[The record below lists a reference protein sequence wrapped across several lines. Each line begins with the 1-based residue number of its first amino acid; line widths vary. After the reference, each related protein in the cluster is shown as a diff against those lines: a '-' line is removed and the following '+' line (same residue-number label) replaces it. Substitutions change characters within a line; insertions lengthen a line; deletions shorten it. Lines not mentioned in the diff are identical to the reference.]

1 MSVDLEKADMS
12 ILVDNND
19 VLNTLNNQHYI
30 SFNLLID
37 LFKSLITTK
46 KDTSN
51 SINIPEPAN
60 YIYDDIPV

>member
-12 ILVDNND
+12 ILLDDDSTVVNQ
-19 VLNTLNNQHYI
+19 NTHYI

-46 KDTSN
+46 KDATN
-51 SINIPEPAN
+51 SINIPEPTD

>member
-12 ILVDNND
+12 ILSDD
-19 VLNTLNNQHYI
+19 DSTLVNQTPNYI

>member
-12 ILVDNND
+12 ILSDD
-19 VLNTLNNQHYI
+19 DSTLVNQTPNYI

-37 LFKSLITTK
+37 LFKSLITIK
-46 KDTSN
+46 NDTTN
-51 SINIPEPAN
+51 SINIPEPTD

>member
-1 MSVDLEKADMS
+1 MSLDLEKADMS
-12 ILVDNND
+12 ILSDDDFTLVNQ
-19 VLNTLNNQHYI
+19 NTNYI

-46 KDTSN
+46 KDTPN
-51 SINIPEPAN
+51 SINIPEPTN

>member
-12 ILVDNND
+12 ILIND
-19 VLNTLNNQHYI
+19 DSTLVNQTPNYI

-46 KDTSN
+46 KDATN
-51 SINIPEPAN
+51 SINIPEPTD

>member
-1 MSVDLEKADMS
+1 MSLDLEKADMS

-19 VLNTLNNQHYI
+19 ALNTLNNQHYI

-46 KDTSN
+46 KGTPY
-51 SINIPEPAN
+51 SINIPEPTN

>member
-12 ILVDNND
+12 ILSDD
-19 VLNTLNNQHYI
+19 DSTLVNQTPNYI

-37 LFKSLITTK
+37 LFKSLITIK
-46 KDTSN
+46 KDATN
-51 SINIPEPAN
+51 SINIPEPTN

>member
-12 ILVDNND
+12 ILSDD
-19 VLNTLNNQHYI
+19 DSTLVNQTPNYI

-37 LFKSLITTK
+37 LFKSLITIK
-46 KDTSN
+46 KDTTN
-51 SINIPEPAN
+51 SINIPEPTD